1 MENKV
6 IASQWEVAE
15 IQLSYKPAIKAS
27 ERPKIT
33 SPREAVEI
41 LRTHWDEGK
50 IELLE
55 QFKLLLTNRA
65 NKVLGLFNV
74 SSGGISGVE
83 VDPRLVFVAALK
95 AGASGMILAHN
106 HPSGN
111 LKPSQPDR
119 DLTKKISQGCKL
131 LDIVLLDHVILTA
144 EGYFSFADEGIL

>member
-6 IASQWEVAE
+6 IAGQWQVAE
-15 IQLSYKPAIKAS
+15 IQLSYKPAIKVS

-33 SPREAVEI
+33 SSREAVEI

-55 QFKLLLTNRA
+55 QFKVLLTNRA

-95 AGASGMILAHN
+95 AGASGMILSHN

-111 LKPSQPDR
+111 LEPSQPDR
-119 DLTKKISQGCKL
+119 DLTKKISQGCKI
-131 LDIVLLDHVILTA
+131 LDIILLDHVILTA

>member
-1 MENKV
+1 MENKI
-6 IASQWEVAE
+6 IANQWQVAE

-27 ERPKIT
+27 ERPTIT
-33 SPREAVEI
+33 SPREAVGI

-55 QFKLLLTNRA
+55 QFKVLLTNRA

-83 VDPRLVFVAALK
+83 VDARLVFVAALK
-95 AGASGMILAHN
+95 AAASGMILAHN

-111 LKPSQPDR
+111 LEPSQPDR

-144 EGYFSFADEGIL
+144 EGYFSFAEEGFL

>member
-6 IASQWEVAE
+6 IARHWQVAE
-15 IQLSYKPAIKAS
+15 IQLSYKPAMKAS
-27 ERPKIT
+27 ERPKIA

-111 LKPSQPDR
+111 LEPSQPDR

>member
-1 MENKV
+1 MENKI
-6 IASQWEVAE
+6 IARQWEVAE

-83 VDPRLVFVAALK
+83 VYPRLVFVAALK

-111 LKPSQPDR
+111 LEPSQPDR

>member
-6 IASQWEVAE
+6 IARHWQVAE
-15 IQLSYKPAIKAS
+15 IQLSYKPAMKAS
-27 ERPKIT
+27 ERPKIA

-111 LKPSQPDR
+111 LEPSQPDR
-119 DLTKKISQGCKL
+119 DLTKKMSQGCKL
-131 LDIVLLDHVILTA
+131 LDIVVLDHVILTA